1 MKNDSTKKGE
11 VKGLA
16 ILSDTKTMT
25 LPNYNL
31 CLTLFLTVLFESK
44 ELLLYFSLAAK
55 ALCMTFTAQNE

>member
-16 ILSDTKTMT
+16 ILSDTKTM
-25 LPNYNL
+25 PNYNL
-31 CLTLFLTVLFESK
+31 CLTLFLTLLFESK
-44 ELLLYFSLAAK
+44 ELLYFSLAAK

>member
-16 ILSDTKTMT
+16 ILSDTKTM
-25 LPNYNL
+25 PNHNL
-31 CLTLFLTVLFESK
+31 CLTLFLTLLFESK

>member
-16 ILSDTKTMT
+16 ILSDTKTM
-25 LPNYNL
+25 PNYNL
-31 CLTLFLTVLFESK
+31 CLTLFLTLLFFESK
-44 ELLLYFSLAAK
+44 ELLYFSLAAK